1 MNMEQN
7 NIEWRSGKW
16 YNVFEKRCSICRKCD
31 NVVFVTIFC
40 AVFDYEN
47 ATFTNQQS
55 IYCRKQGVRHSAK
68 TRQRAF
74 ISQTVPM

>member
-1 MNMEQN
+1 MNMGRN

-16 YNVFEKRCSICRKCD
+16 YNVFEKWSSICRKSD

-55 IYCRKQGVRHSAK
+55 IYCRKQGVRHAAK

>member
-1 MNMEQN
+1 MNMGRN
-7 NIEWRSGKW
+7 NIEWRRGKW
-16 YNVFEKRCSICRKCD
+16 YNVFEKRSSICRKCD

-40 AVFDYEN
+40 AVFDYEK